1 MTDAE
6 YLRAITDH
14 KIQIH
19 CTEDMKAQH
28 ARLRAIADKLEE
40 NEMLTELA
48 EFIFLSDS
56 QVDTGLYRAHHAIY
70 EIANKARNMIEDETD
85 REERI

>member
-19 CTEDMKAQH
+19 CTEDMKAQY
-28 ARLRAIADKLEE
+28 ARLRAIADKLEVQE
-40 NEMLTELA
+40 EKNE
-48 EFIFLSDS
+48 
-56 QVDTGLYRAHHAIY
+56 
-70 EIANKARNMIEDETD
+70 KAPKPVKFRG
-85 REERI
+85 RPSS